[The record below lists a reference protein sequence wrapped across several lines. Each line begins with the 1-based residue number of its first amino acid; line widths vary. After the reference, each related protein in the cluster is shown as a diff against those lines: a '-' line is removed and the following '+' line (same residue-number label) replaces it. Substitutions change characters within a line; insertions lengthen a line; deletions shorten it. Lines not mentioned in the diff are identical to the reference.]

1 MMRMRSKVL
10 AARTG
15 ALAAALLLGAA
26 CKDMTVPD
34 YNNPSIDDFEAHPTV
49 AGLKSAA
56 TGLFSGARQDITS
69 RTGYVSMLGIFGRES
84 YTLDASDPR
93 YISELLVGPLTN
105 SGAFGAGLWNLPY
118 QNIRASNLILN
129 AIDKIPGGDL
139 GTADREAVRGFA
151 QTMQAMDLLSI
162 INTRDTNGAPIDVN
176 TAIDAPPAP
185 IATKDQ
191 VFARIVALLDE
202 GRTHLAAGG
211 ASFPFPVSAGY
222 SDFNTPAKFIKVNR
236 AIKARVD
243 AYIKNYAAAITDLN
257 ASFLDTAQ
265 PLTLGAYHAFGTG
278 SGDVTN
284 GLTSPTIYAH
294 PSILSDA
301 EHKLDA
307 SLDQRVQ
314 TKIMTVAPKTQQGL
328 SSSIA
333 FTMYQTPT
341 ASVPVIR
348 NEELIL
354 LRAEAR
360 WFTGDKAGA
369 TADINFIRQTSGGL
383 APVAQP
389 ADDNAFVTE
398 LLKQR
403 RYSLMFEGGH
413 RWIDTRR
420 FNRMTDLPKD
430 QATHTIFAR
439 MLIPEAECLA
449 RGGASTC

>member
-1 MMRMRSKVL
+1 MTMRLKVL

-15 ALAAALLLGAA
+15 ALAAALALGAA
-26 CKDMTVPD
+26 CKDLNVPD
-34 YNNPSIDDFEAHPTV
+34 YNNPSIDDFQTHPTV

-56 TGLFSGARQDITS
+56 TGLFSGARQDVTG
-69 RTGYVSMLGIFGRES
+69 RTGYVAMLGIFGRES
-84 YTLDASDPR
+84 YTLDSSDPR

-118 QNIRASNLILN
+118 QNIRSSNLILN

-139 GTADREAVRGFA
+139 STADREAVRGFA
-151 QTMQAMDLLSI
+151 QTMQAMDLLSV

-176 TAIDAPPAP
+176 TSLDAAPAP
-185 IATKDQ
+185 IATREQ
-191 VFARIVALLDE
+191 VLARIVSLLDE

-211 ASFPFPVSAGY
+211 AAFPFPVSEGY
-222 SDFNTPAKFIKVNR
+222 ADFNTPAKFIRVNR

-243 AYIKNYAAAITDLN
+243 AYTKNYAAALTDLN
-257 ASFLDTAQ
+257 ASFLDTSQ
-265 PLTLGAYHAFGTG
+265 PLTLGAYHTFGTA

-284 GLTSPTIYAH
+284 SLTSPTIYAH
-294 PSILSDA
+294 PSIVADA
-301 EHKLDA
+301 ELKPDA
-307 SLDQRVQ
+307 SVDQRVQ
-314 TKIMTVAPKTQQGL
+314 NKIVKVAPRTQQGL
-328 SSSIA
+328 SSDLA

-341 ASVPVIR
+341 SPVPIIR

-360 WFTGDKAGA
+360 WFTGDKTHA
-369 TADINFIRQTSGGL
+369 TEDINFIRTHSGGL
-383 APVAQP
+383 AEVAQP
-389 ADDNAFVTE
+389 ASDAAFVTE

-403 RYSLMFEGGH
+403 RYSLLFEGGH
-413 RWIDTRR
+413 RWIDARR
-420 FNRMTDLPKD
+420 FDRLNDLPKD
-430 QATHTIFAR
+430 QASHNIFAR